1 MDIYVKMTF
10 YY

>member
-1 MDIYVKMTF
+1 MTF